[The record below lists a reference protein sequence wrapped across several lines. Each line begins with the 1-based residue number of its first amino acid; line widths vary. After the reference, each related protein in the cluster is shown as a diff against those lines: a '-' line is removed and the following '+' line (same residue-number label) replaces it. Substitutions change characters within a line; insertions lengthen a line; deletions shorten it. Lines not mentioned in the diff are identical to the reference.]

1 VTGSRPDVF
10 TASVDKPAATAPSA
24 AVPAGAN
31 KPRDHNRTLS
41 VAIGL
46 SVMAHAA
53 LLLVKFVAPPPRALE
68 NLATPLEVVLV
79 NSKAAHKP
87 TRADALAQADL
98 DGGGN
103 TEARRRARS
112 NLPAVDDSTELDAA
126 AQAAQ
131 RVEKL
136 EAEMRRLLTRVKAM
150 PVADP
155 VGDAFQAVP
164 RTDDPVARAQAE
176 QQALRIARLEAEIS
190 REWDQYQT
198 LPRRKFIGARTE
210 SVVYAQYVDEWRQ
223 RIERV
228 GTHNFP
234 EEAKR
239 QGLYASLLI
248 TVSIR
253 ADGSVERVDIDRSSG
268 VALLDRAAR
277 RIVELASPFPP
288 FPPAIRSRYDVIS
301 ITRNWTFTR
310 AQELVSE

>member
-1 VTGSRPDVF
+1 
-10 TASVDKPAATAPSA
+10 
-24 AVPAGAN
+24 
-31 KPRDHNRTLS
+31 
-41 VAIGL
+41 
-46 SVMAHAA
+46 
-53 LLLVKFVAPPPRALE
+53 
-68 NLATPLEVVLV
+68 
-79 NSKAAHKP
+79 
-87 TRADALAQADL
+87 
-98 DGGGN
+98 
-103 TEARRRARS
+103 
-112 NLPAVDDSTELDAA
+112 VDDSTELDAA

-268 VALLDRAAR
+268 FVLLDRAAR